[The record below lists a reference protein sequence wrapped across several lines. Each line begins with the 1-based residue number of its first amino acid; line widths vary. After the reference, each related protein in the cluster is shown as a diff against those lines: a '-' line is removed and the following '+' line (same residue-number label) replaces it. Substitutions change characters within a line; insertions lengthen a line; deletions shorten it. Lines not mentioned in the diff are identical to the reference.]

1 MVILECVKE
10 PGSGTIRSYLS
21 WNEATKTSG
30 ITHKSILYTYFTYTF
45 MTHASKSEKIEKLI
59 LNMNRYDEKYFHR
72 RKKYIKR
79 IPFY

>member
-1 MVILECVKE
+1 
-10 PGSGTIRSYLS
+10 
-21 WNEATKTSG
+21 
-30 ITHKSILYTYFTYTF
+30 